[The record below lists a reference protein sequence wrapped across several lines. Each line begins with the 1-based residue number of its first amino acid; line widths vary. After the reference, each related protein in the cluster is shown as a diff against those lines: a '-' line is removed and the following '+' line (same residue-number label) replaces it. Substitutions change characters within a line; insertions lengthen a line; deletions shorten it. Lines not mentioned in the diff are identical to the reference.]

1 MKLQMII
8 IIELVRLHNNRSAGD
23 SFSGV
28 DASPAGE
35 TESVQYCFFLYIFR
49 TIPE

>member
-8 IIELVRLHNNRSAGD
+8 IIELVSIIIVPAGD

-28 DASPAGE
+28 DASPAGK